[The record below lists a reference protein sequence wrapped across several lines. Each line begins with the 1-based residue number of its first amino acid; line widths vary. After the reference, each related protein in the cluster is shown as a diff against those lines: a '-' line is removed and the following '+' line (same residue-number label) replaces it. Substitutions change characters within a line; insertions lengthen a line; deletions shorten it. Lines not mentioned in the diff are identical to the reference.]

1 VLALTKKTEYAL
13 STLAHLARYRDRP
26 CSAREIAERYR
37 MPSAMLTNV
46 LKTLSHAGLV
56 TSVRGTRGGY
66 QLAVAPAQI
75 SLGRIMEVIEG
86 PFRFVQCAGDG
97 NGRVHS
103 ACDRESCCPIRSVA
117 AKLHGRIQE
126 YMETVTLSEMVH
138 DAFSPMPIDMIHR

>member
-1 VLALTKKTEYAL
+1 MLALTRKTEYAW
-13 STLAHLARYRDRP
+13 STLTHLARHRDRP

-46 LKTLSHAGLV
+46 LKTLSQAGLV

-86 PFRFVQCAGDG
+86 PFRFVHCAPDG
-97 NGRVHS
+97 NGQTQ
-103 ACDRESCCPIRSVA
+103 APCDRESCCPIRSVA
-117 AKLHGRIQE
+117 WEVHGRLQE
-126 YMETVTLSEMVH
+126 YVETVSLAEMVH
-138 DAFSPMPIDMIHR
+138 DAFSPAPIDMIHR